1 VLFEKKNERA
11 MNWLKETN
19 QKEVED
25 LDGEAP
31 FAPEEPTDEPT
42 DDIEDKSKSN
52 KPKKLSR
59 THRKKGM
66 EIEKHDMLAL
76 TLSALLI
83 FMPIAILILG
93 LFALIAW
100 VFF

>member
-1 VLFEKKNERA
+1 MVLFEKKNERA

-19 QKEVED
+19 QKEVEG

-31 FAPEEPTDEPT
+31 FTPESA
-42 DDIEDKSKSN
+42 DDIEDKSIN
-52 KPKKLSR
+52 AKPKKSSR
-59 THRKKGM
+59 THRKNGM

-100 VFF
+100 LFF

>member
-1 VLFEKKNERA
+1 MVLFEKKNERA

-19 QKEVED
+19 QKELNG

-31 FAPEEPTDEPT
+31 FTPEEPTDE
-42 DDIEDKSKSN
+42 IEDKSIN
-52 KPKKLSR
+52 DNPKKLSR

-66 EIEKHDMLAL
+66 EIERHDMIAL
-76 TLSALLI
+76 TLSALLV

-100 VFF
+100 LFF

>member
-1 VLFEKKNERA
+1 MVLFEKKNERA

-19 QKEVED
+19 QKEVEG

-31 FAPEEPTDEPT
+31 FTPEEPA
-42 DDIEDKSKSN
+42 DDIEDKSKSD
-52 KPKKLSR
+52 KPKKLSK
-59 THRKKGM
+59 THRKNGM

-100 VFF
+100 LFF

>member
-1 VLFEKKNERA
+1 MLFEKKNERA

-19 QKEVED
+19 QKEVKD

-31 FAPEEPTDEPT
+31 FAPEEPT

-100 VFF
+100 LFF

>member
-1 VLFEKKNERA
+1 MLFEKKNERA

-19 QKEVED
+19 QKEVEG

-31 FAPEEPTDEPT
+31 FTPEESA
-42 DDIEDKSKSN
+42 DDIEDKSIN
-52 KPKKLSR
+52 AKPKKSLR
-59 THRKKGM
+59 THRKNGM

-100 VFF
+100 LFF

>member
-1 VLFEKKNERA
+1 MLFEKKNERA

-19 QKEVED
+19 QKEAEG

-31 FAPEEPTDEPT
+31 FTPEEPA
-42 DDIEDKSKSN
+42 DDIEDKSKSDR
-52 KPKKLSR
+52 PKKLLR
-59 THRKKGM
+59 THRNKGM

-76 TLSALLI
+76 TLSALLV

-100 VFF
+100 LFF